1 MGFPHPRPI
10 CEPANILAFLID
22 NSSPADRAHGP
33 GLHDTRGSYNWG
45 LGFRFVPAHVCLLE

>member
-45 LGFRFVPAHVCLLE
+45 LGFRSDLHVYLLE